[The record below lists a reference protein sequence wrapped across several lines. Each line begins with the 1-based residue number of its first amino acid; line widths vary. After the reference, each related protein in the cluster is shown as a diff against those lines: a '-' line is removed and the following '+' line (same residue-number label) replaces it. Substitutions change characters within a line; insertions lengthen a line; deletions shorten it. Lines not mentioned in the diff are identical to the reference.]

1 MRFTPGELECM
12 RILWDYGELKPSEI
26 QDLLPRPL
34 NNSALRSYL
43 TILVEKGHVTRRK
56 VGKAYY
62 YQARSPRDNAFNGM
76 VQELASVFFGGSTR
90 RLAAHLAQSENLSPD
105 EIEELRRVA
114 GEAEREE
121 ASP

>member
-12 RILWDYGELKPSEI
+12 QVLWDHGELKPSEI
-26 QDLLPRPL
+26 QDLLPRAL

-43 TILVEKGHVTRRK
+43 TILVQKGHVTRRK

-62 YQARSPRDNAFNGM
+62 YQARSPRDNAFRGM
-76 VQELASVFFGGSTR
+76 VQELASVFFEGSTK

-114 GEAEREE
+114 GEADGEEER
-121 ASP
+121 A